1 MIPWRLQCTTHPTL
15 LMKGIYIIRY
25 SNAVGVTAGK
35 VLPFALSPAT
45 VGLFGANSE
54 TLMDNSAL
62 SMGNSATCISNSAI
76 LMTAMV
82 MIMTLSGNGVNV
94 LGVGMTALAA
104 VAMVMAG
111 S

>member
-1 MIPWRLQCTTHPTL
+1 
-15 LMKGIYIIRY
+15 
-25 SNAVGVTAGK
+25 
-35 VLPFALSPAT
+35 
-45 VGLFGANSE
+45 
-54 TLMDNSAL
+54 MDNSAL

-82 MIMTLSGNGVNV
+82 MIMTLSGNGV
-94 LGVGMTALAA
+94 TALAV